1 MIKKKMIIIDIDK
14 LNWGWCIYWDSA
26 IKIAEI
32 RHMVDGE
39 SPNLNIDF
47 ELLIRKTAF
56 RFFALRG
63 MIPWCKLYSA
73 PQLGERMEKMLKKS
87 IEEMA
92 FKILNGEVK
101 FTY

>member
-1 MIKKKMIIIDIDK
+1 MIIDINK
-14 LNWGWCIYWDSA
+14 LDWGSCMHWDSA

-32 RHMVDGE
+32 RHRVDGE

-47 ELLIRKTAF
+47 ELLIRKTEE

-63 MIPWCKLYSA
+63 IMPWWHGLYSA
-73 PQLGERMEKMLKKS
+73 PQLGEKMEKMLEKS

-92 FKILNGEVK
+92 WKILKGEVK

>member
-1 MIKKKMIIIDIDK
+1 MIVDINK
-14 LNWGWCIYWDSA
+14 LDWGSCIHWDAA

-32 RHMVDGE
+32 RHRVDGE
-39 SPNLNIDF
+39 SPNLDINF
-47 ELLIRKTAF
+47 SLLIRKTEE

-63 MIPWCKLYSA
+63 MLPWCKLYSA
-73 PQLGERMEKMLKKS
+73 PQLGERMEKMLEKR

-92 FKILNGEVK
+92 WKIIKGEVK

>member
-1 MIKKKMIIIDIDK
+1 MIIDINK
-14 LNWGWCIYWDSA
+14 LDWGSCMHWDSA

-32 RHMVDGE
+32 RHRVDGE
-39 SPNLNIDF
+39 SPNLNINF
-47 ELLIRKTAF
+47 SLLIRKTEE

-63 MIPWCKLYSA
+63 MLPWCELYSA
-73 PQLGERMEKMLKKS
+73 PQLGERMEKMLEKR

-92 FKILNGEVK
+92 WKILNGEVK

>member
-1 MIKKKMIIIDIDK
+1 MIIDINK
-14 LNWGWCIYWDSA
+14 LDWGTCIHWDSA

-32 RHMVDGE
+32 RHRVDGE
-39 SPNLNIDF
+39 SPNLNINF
-47 ELLIRKTAF
+47 SLLIRKTEE

-63 MIPWCKLYSA
+63 MIPWCKSYSA
-73 PQLGERMEKMLKKS
+73 PQLGARIEKMLEKS

-92 FKILNGEVK
+92 WKILNGEVK

>member
-1 MIKKKMIIIDIDK
+1 MVIDINK
-14 LNWGWCIYWDSA
+14 LDWGWCLYWDSA
-26 IKIAEI
+26 IKIAEL

-39 SPNLNIDF
+39 SPNLNINF
-47 ELLIRKTAF
+47 ELLIRKTEE

-63 MIPWCKLYSA
+63 IIPWCKSYSA
-73 PQLGERMEKMLKKS
+73 PKLGEKMEKMLEKS

-92 FKILNGEVK
+92 WKILNGEVK